1 MSVCCPKPS
10 AAIRP
15 DCAPAGWGQQRAKR
29 GKGTGGCRQQQ
40 NAEMSGRIAGR
51 EGAYEVYRKS
61 EVKPIAPGKDS
72 SSRSKGREV
81 RSHRPPCGKAPSLL
95 LSHPSN
101 NTPKSTPC
109 SPLFPV
115 SNNVHTAPQPQACW
129 LPHHHHTAACTRAH
143 VGSDHSRGVTARPM
157 VLDRIRRSV
166 GASPSRGCRGSLVA
180 CRRRGLLSARVMA
193 SASRALHRQGT
204 AADVLEF

>member
-15 DCAPAGWGQQRAKR
+15 DCAPAGAQRRAKR
-29 GKGTGGCRQQQ
+29 GEGTGGCRQQQ

-51 EGAYEVYRKS
+51 EGADDVYRKS

-109 SPLFPV
+109 PFPG
-115 SNNVHTAPQPQACW
+115 SKQHTHSTQPQACW

-204 AADVLEF
+204 AADVLEL